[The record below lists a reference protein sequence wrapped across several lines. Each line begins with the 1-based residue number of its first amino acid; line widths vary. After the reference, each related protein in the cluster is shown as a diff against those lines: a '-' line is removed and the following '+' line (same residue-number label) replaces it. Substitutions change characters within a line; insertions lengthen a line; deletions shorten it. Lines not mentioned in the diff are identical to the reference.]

1 MFMINPSKSGMH
13 RSNQFRAFTLVE
25 LLVVIAII
33 GVLVALLLPAIQAAR
48 EAARRAQ
55 CSSNIRQIAL
65 AVLNLESA
73 KKVLPAG
80 STTDTMNINGPYRS
94 TWTIDILPYMEQQQL
109 FALWDQDQALDHVNN
124 RALRETIVPTYLCP
138 SDLGIDEL
146 IIPASGYHS
155 DDSTTGTGN
164 PMPYAPGS
172 YRAMS
177 GSASNSGTIGALYW
191 DNPLHS
197 SLAVY
202 ILTMPSEKRGPMQS
216 IALSVVGTQR
226 KLSPVKLK
234 EISDGLSNT
243 IMVGEYHTATS
254 PGRRSFWAYAYTSYN
269 QSSAHPESRTLIAD
283 YSKCIELANT
293 SPDFRCPRAFG
304 TLHSGGIIQFAF
316 CDGSVRSVS
325 PDVDPQLFLAAGSI
339 ANGEIVGLSTD

>member
-1 MFMINPSKSGMH
+1 MGKH
-13 RSNQFRAFTLVE
+13 RQFRAFTLVE

-33 GVLVALLLPAIQAAR
+33 GVLVALLLPAVQAAR

-65 AVLNLESA
+65 AVLNFESTR
-73 KKVLPAG
+73 KVLPAG
-80 STTDTMNINGPYRS
+80 STTDTININGPYRS
-94 TWTIDILPYMEQQQL
+94 TWSIDILPYMEQQQL

-124 RALRETIVPTYLCP
+124 RELRETTVPTYLCP
-138 SDLGIDEL
+138 SDQGIDEL

-155 DDSTTGTGN
+155 ADSTTGTGN

-177 GSASNSGTIGALYW
+177 GSASNTGTNGALFW
-191 DNPLHS
+191 DNPKHS
-197 SLAVY
+197 ELALY
-202 ILTMPSEKRGPMQS
+202 ILAMPSEKRGPMHS
-216 IALSVVGTQR
+216 IALSTTGTQR
-226 KLSPVKLK
+226 KLTPVKLK

-243 IMVGEYHTATS
+243 IMVGEYHTATD
-254 PGRRSFWAYAYTSYN
+254 PGRRTFWAYAYTSYN

-283 YSKCIELANT
+283 YEKCIKLANT

-304 TLHSGGIIQFAF
+304 TLHTGGIIQFAF
-316 CDGSVRSVS
+316 CDGSVRPVS
-325 PDVDPQLFLAAGSI
+325 PDVDPQLFLAASSI
-339 ANGEIVGLSTD
+339 ANGEVNSLSTN